1 MKKFTH
7 KTRAVATA
15 ETTPAMAHRIRAKSG
30 IRYYDGITYDMGGN
44 PHMGTEIEQN
54 KVKISRTT
62 TELSGA
68 FPYVFNFIEYMCTHY
83 PEFIDLEDTQSYFYM
98 ITAPWDKFIE
108 ITLGQYTDQK
118 KLLYDELYRL
128 IHENRPKIVP
138 YDDNTSIFSQPVRIA
153 LRSVERA
160 KLSENVL
167 AKLDN
172 IHQEPI
178 GEIQIEFMK
187 PLFRDTVAKQ
197 GRFINM
203 PRTFYAKLV
212 DAARKHNMTSKL
224 QDDDDNQSII
234 PLSEGK
240 ESQYHYVSTYMRLWN
255 YLNLH
260 DNGRGNYITVSLTDM
275 LLHIAPQY
283 IQIRN
288 DKVYLDDK
296 KAALNLIATGIA
308 VLQELKSVGTDF
320 SVINTEPDEQDGAIK
335 INIKRNYIKKVQK
348 STR

>member
-15 ETTPAMAHRIRAKSG
+15 ETTPAMAHRMRAKSG
-30 IRYYDGITYDMGGN
+30 IRYYDGITYDAGGN
-44 PHMGTEIEQN
+44 PQMGTEIEQN
-54 KVKISRTT
+54 KVKISRAT

-83 PEFIDLEDTQSYFYM
+83 PEFVDLENTQSYFYM

-160 KLSENVL
+160 KLSESVL

-172 IHQEPI
+172 INQEPI

-187 PLFRDTVAKQ
+187 PLFRDTVAKK

-212 DAARKHNMTSKL
+212 DAARKHSMTPKL
-224 QDDDDNQSII
+224 QNDDGNQSII
-234 PLSEGK
+234 PSPEDNKSE
-240 ESQYHYVSTYMRLWN
+240 YHYVSTYMRLWN

-260 DNGRGNYITVSLTDM
+260 DNGRGDYITVSLTDM
-275 LLHIAPQY
+275 LLHVAPQY
-283 IQIRN
+283 IKYYKE
-288 DKVYLDDK
+288 KVYVDNK
-296 KAALNLIATGIA
+296 ESALNLVATGIA
-308 VLQELKSVGTDF
+308 ILKKLQSVRIDF
-320 SVINTEPDEQDGAIK
+320 SIINTELDEKEGTIK
-335 INIKRNYIKKVQK
+335 INIKRNYIKKP
-348 STR
+348 TR